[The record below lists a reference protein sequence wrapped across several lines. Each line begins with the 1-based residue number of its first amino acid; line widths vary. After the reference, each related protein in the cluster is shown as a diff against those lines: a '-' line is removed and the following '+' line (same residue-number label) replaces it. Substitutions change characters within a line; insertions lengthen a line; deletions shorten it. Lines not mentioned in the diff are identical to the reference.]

1 MFISLIE
8 SQEGHVWQCY
18 RSQRVALTRGGV
30 GKFRCF
36 FSTHISG
43 IKFRILLT
51 RVLKKKYIYIDR
63 RSLFIYLFKCNVQVN
78 AVCFH

>member
-18 RSQRVALTRGGV
+18 RSQRVALTRGGGGWGV

-43 IKFRILLT
+43 IKCRILT
-51 RVLKKKYIYIDR
+51 RVLKNIYIYR
-63 RSLFIYLFKCNVQVN
+63 QEVFIYLFI
-78 AVCFH
+78 